1 MSTNWKYLF
10 AFYVLLLL
18 SIGRGKAIFF
28 ICRAIY
34 TTTLLII
41 SIERSLMDT
50 YILFDY

>member
-18 SIGRGKAIFF
+18 SIGQGRATFF
-28 ICRAIY
+28 LCRAIY

-41 SIERSLMDT
+41 SIEQSL
-50 YILFDY
+50 